1 MKISEDIPQNN
12 NEKEIIQNEN
22 SPNKNFV
29 NQIDD
34 IINKYKTQLQQLKI
48 NTSQN
53 IQEKKDEILPKLT
66 TAISDNLDSPILAPS
81 SPENKKENYSINRI
95 PLELTKEL
103 ENDNLKLQSA
113 LTAEKLNVVKLT
125 SKIESYEFE
134 LRKAKEEIIEL
145 QNQLAN
151 KENEFINQMNNIT
164 SNINYDI
171 DKMKNEIVS
180 NKRIIQKFF
189 ELFNKNVELFNKSKI
204 FYCDRNTKLI
214 YLENDFEGNNQ
225 KLSAFVINSLDILI
239 NKLLQDNK
247 ELYEQLIDVK
257 KILDEQN
264 NIQRE
269 LDAIKSLREEN
280 LILKEQLQTLVQEND
295 ICKKENIKLK
305 NEIEIYINKINSNK
319 IHENNI
325 QSPLNK
331 IESYKKNRVNSHHEQ
346 NQNYN
351 KNNYNNNMNNKNR
364 RELKNIRDY
373 YNSTRN
379 IKSNIIISNDINNKI
394 NNNMRKN
401 ININPNKSFCNTSED
416 RKINNNEYSI
426 DNNFNK
432 TYDNCESENKQ
443 ATITGFEAPLE
454 HLKNKIFLLEKQLKN
469 NSNH

>member
-1 MKISEDIPQNN
+1 MKISEDIPQPNT
-12 NEKEIIQNEN
+12 EKEIIQNGN

-53 IQEKKDEILPKLT
+53 IQEKKDEILPKLST
-66 TAISDNLDSPILAPS
+66 TISKNLDSPLLTPS
-81 SPENKKENYSINRI
+81 SPETKKENYNINRI

-125 SKIESYEFE
+125 SKIESYELE

-180 NKRIIQKFF
+180 NKSIIQKFF

-239 NKLLQDNK
+239 NKLLKDNK
-247 ELYEQLIDVK
+247 ELYEQLIEVK

-269 LDAIKSLREEN
+269 LDGMKGLREEN

-305 NEIEIYINKINSNK
+305 NEIDSYINKINSNK
-319 IHENNI
+319 IYENNV
-325 QSPLNK
+325 QSSLNR
-331 IESYKKNRVNSHHEQ
+331 IVNYKKSRVNSSHEQ
-346 NQNYN
+346 NHNYN
-351 KNNYNNNMNNKNR
+351 KNNYNNNLNNKNR

-379 IKSNIIISNDINNKI
+379 IKSNITISNDINNKI
-394 NNNMRKN
+394 NNNIRKN
-401 ININPNKSFCNTSED
+401 ININPNKSYCNTSED
-416 RKINNNEYSI
+416 RKINNNDYSI

-469 NSNH
+469 NSDQ

>member
-1 MKISEDIPQNN
+1 MKISEDIPKPNT
-12 NEKEIIQNEN
+12 EKEIIQNEN

-53 IQEKKDEILPKLT
+53 NQEKKDEILPKLT
-66 TAISDNLDSPILAPS
+66 TTFSKNLDSPLLSPS
-81 SPENKKENYSINRI
+81 SPEINKENLNINRI

-125 SKIESYEFE
+125 SKIESYELE

-180 NKRIIQKFF
+180 NKSIIQKFF

-204 FYCDRNTKLI
+204 FYCDRNTKII

-225 KLSAFVINSLDILI
+225 KLSTFVINSLDILI

-257 KILDEQN
+257 K
-264 NIQRE
+264 
-269 LDAIKSLREEN
+269 
-280 LILKEQLQTLVQEND
+280 
-295 ICKKENIKLK
+295 
-305 NEIEIYINKINSNK
+305 Y
-319 IHENNI
+319 
-325 QSPLNK
+325 
-331 IESYKKNRVNSHHEQ
+331 
-346 NQNYN
+346 
-351 KNNYNNNMNNKNR
+351 
-364 RELKNIRDY
+364 
-373 YNSTRN
+373 
-379 IKSNIIISNDINNKI
+379 
-394 NNNMRKN
+394 
-401 ININPNKSFCNTSED
+401 
-416 RKINNNEYSI
+416 
-426 DNNFNK
+426 
-432 TYDNCESENKQ
+432 
-443 ATITGFEAPLE
+443 
-454 HLKNKIFLLEKQLKN
+454 
-469 NSNH
+469 